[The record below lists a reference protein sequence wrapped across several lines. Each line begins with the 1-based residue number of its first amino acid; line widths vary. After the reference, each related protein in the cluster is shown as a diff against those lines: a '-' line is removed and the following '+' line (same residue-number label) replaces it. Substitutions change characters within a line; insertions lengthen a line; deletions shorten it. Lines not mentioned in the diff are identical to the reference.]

1 MKNKLIKKL
10 SNITMLFAILFNL
23 VLTVNAAT
31 AITTNSV
38 SGKTDTNSKYVTNKG
53 TLKVTNLADEND
65 RLTAYKILD
74 TFYNEDKESISY
86 EFTSDFKRFLSGSD
100 KYKNLTVD
108 EYTKLTNGDITSSST
123 KTTSTLDTLVSS
135 YASFIRDAE
144 NNVLGTPMT
153 ITDKTAEATV
163 EAVAYLVLPT
173 ETTKVYAVMV
183 GNVDFTVNN
192 SEWTLNDET
201 IVAKTSDVSIT
212 KTVEKESYNFSDE
225 QNYTIKVTV
234 PTYPTNAT
242 NRTFEVSDTFSNGLT
257 YDTVSLKIMD
267 GTNDITE
274 TDGVFTPS
282 IDG

>member
-274 TDGVFTPS
+274 TDGVFTQS

>member
-201 IVAKTSDVSIT
+201 IAAKTSDVSIT

-274 TDGVFTPS
+274 TDG
-282 IDG
+282 

>member
-65 RLTAYKILD
+65 RVTAYKILD

>member
-74 TFYNEDKESISY
+74 TLYNEDKESISY